1 MVAELQSRMS
11 RGEIAVAIG
20 VEEQE
25 VDEIA
30 SGFVPDEEVGSR
42 LRELA
47 ASGGRRSGMR
57 VPVWAVGH
65 FPGGTVLHR
74 PQGAGTLL
82 SQLLVVVLL
91 LP

>member
-1 MVAELQSRMS
+1 MDDYAVMVAELQSRMS

-57 VPVWAVGH
+57 VPVWAVVT
-65 FPGGTVLHR
+65 FVVFD
-74 PQGAGTLL
+74 TLL
-82 SQLLVVVLL
+82 FAILAVVLL
-91 LP
+91 LR

>member
-57 VPVWAVGH
+57 VPVWAVVT
-65 FPGGTVLHR
+65 FVVFDTVLF
-74 PQGAGTLL
+74 AILA
-82 SQLLVVVLL
+82 VVLL
-91 LP
+91 LR